1 VGFFTTFAG
10 EDIRERIA
18 AHLDAALFESV
29 LSGELRALG
38 TCGAFDQLF
47 DQFSQFVSRVATYR
61 WLAVSVDVPPRLGL
75 HASPA
80 GRVAAE
86 QEARAALQLG
96 PNTLV
101 VSVED
106 NDACD
111 AALGPPP
118 VIHAIELGGI
128 RIGQLALSLPESN
141 TLHDQSL
148 AAVIAREIAGP
159 IRMATLVEES
169 QRLATTDSLTTL
181 MNRRAFVGTLQREI
195 ARSGRYGQELSLL
208 LLDVDH
214 FKQITARLGHN
225 TGDVVLAALGRNLH
239 AQIRTSD
246 IAARWGGE
254 EFVVALTCTDA
265 EGAACFGERLRAS
278 IEALVILDSKDE
290 RVPVTVS
297 IGTACYA
304 ANESFDSLLERAD
317 RAMYVAKSAGR
328 NRVVAAPQPPN
339 AGTSPASSRPS
350 SSGVLDVA
358 LSSGIAK

>member
-1 VGFFTTFAG
+1 
-10 EDIRERIA
+10 
-18 AHLDAALFESV
+18 
-29 LSGELRALG
+29 
-38 TCGAFDQLF
+38 
-47 DQFSQFVSRVATYR
+47 
-61 WLAVSVDVPPRLGL
+61 
-75 HASPA
+75 
-80 GRVAAE
+80 
-86 QEARAALQLG
+86 
-96 PNTLV
+96 
-101 VSVED
+101 
-106 NDACD
+106 
-111 AALGPPP
+111 
-118 VIHAIELGGI
+118 
-128 RIGQLALSLPESN
+128 
-141 TLHDQSL
+141 
-148 AAVIAREIAGP
+148 
-159 IRMATLVEES
+159 MATLVEES

-214 FKQITARLGHN
+214 FKQINDRLGHN

-339 AGTSPASSRPS
+339 AEDSPAGSRPS
-350 SSGVLDVA
+350 ASGLLDVG